1 MRKMRGFAAAYRAAK
16 KAEKQKELSWG
27 RAGLTALF
35 MFAIMAVPIF
45 IFMMCNNVI

>member
-27 RAGLTALF
+27 RSFLAALT
-35 MFAIMAVPIF
+35 MSAIMAVPIF
-45 IFMMCNNVI
+45 IFMMCNNMI